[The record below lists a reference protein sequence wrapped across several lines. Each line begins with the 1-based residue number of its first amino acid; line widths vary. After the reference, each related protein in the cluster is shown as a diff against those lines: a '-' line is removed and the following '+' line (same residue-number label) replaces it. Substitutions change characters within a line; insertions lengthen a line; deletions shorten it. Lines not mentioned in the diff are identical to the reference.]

1 MQERARVRMNRN
13 THTLRLARAQRLF
26 DSPAKLPFP
35 LRGLDA
41 QVAKQEEGGTKG
53 KNASDHQDYSPRWF
67 SQSLIGKI
75 DPGNLRAF
83 PTAKYQP

>member
-1 MQERARVRMNRN
+1 MNRN

-53 KNASDHQDYSPRWF
+53 KNASDHQDYSPR
-67 SQSLIGKI
+67 
-75 DPGNLRAF
+75 
-83 PTAKYQP
+83 

>member
-1 MQERARVRMNRN
+1 MNRN